1 MIIISLTQTHYS
13 ESKTD
18 SKSLNKSGISGNV
31 WEDFFFIRD
40 TSPPVQEGE
49 KLLVT
54 MFLRA
59 Y

>member
-31 WEDFFFIRD
+31 WEDFFSLE
-40 TSPPVQEGE
+40 T
-49 KLLVT
+49 L
-54 MFLRA
+54 
-59 Y
+59 

>member
-31 WEDFFFIRD
+31 WEDFFFFVTD
-40 TSPPVQEGE
+40 TIAPQSRRVRN
-49 KLLVT
+49 
-54 MFLRA
+54 F
-59 Y
+59 